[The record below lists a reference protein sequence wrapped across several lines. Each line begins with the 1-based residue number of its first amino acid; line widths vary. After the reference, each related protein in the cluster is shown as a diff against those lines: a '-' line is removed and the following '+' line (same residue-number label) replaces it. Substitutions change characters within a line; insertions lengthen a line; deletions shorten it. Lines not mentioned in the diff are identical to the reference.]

1 MPKLSK
7 VTKAVSTQPGAPLP
21 PRETLNRYICAR
33 CGQIF
38 KRQKLNFPCSQS
50 SLYRGNNGYLP
61 VCNHCIDDLF
71 AHYKTALGGE
81 KEAMRRVCMKFDIYW
96 HPDIYGMISKA
107 NTSTSRVRSYISK
120 TNLIKYVG
128 KTYDDTLDEE
138 ARLVPIGYS
147 PAADE
152 DAENQAISFS
162 DIPAPTAETVDFWGP
177 GYTPEVYF
185 DLDRRYKNWTSGK
198 EEVLD
203 ESSAAL
209 YKQVC
214 LCELNIARNM
224 AAGKP
229 IEAAQKSMSELL
241 GSLNVKP
248 VQKKQDEIL
257 NESFDNLPFGV
268 GIKMCENM
276 RPIPKPD
283 PRFDDVDG
291 IVRYISIWF
300 LGHLCKMLGIRNTYC
315 KLYEQEMAR
324 LKVERPELEAE
335 DDESAFNDIFGDDVR
350 EDGG

>member
-1 MPKLSK
+1 
-7 VTKAVSTQPGAPLP
+7 
-21 PRETLNRYICAR
+21 
-33 CGQIF
+33 
-38 KRQKLNFPCSQS
+38 
-50 SLYRGNNGYLP
+50 
-61 VCNHCIDDLF
+61 
-71 AHYKTALGGE
+71 
-81 KEAMRRVCMKFDIYW
+81 MKFDIYW

-198 EEVLD
+198 EEMLD

-283 PRFDDVDG
+283 LRFDDVDG
-291 IVRYISIWF
+291 IARYISIWF
-300 LGHLCKMLGIRNTYC
+300 LGHLCKMLGIRNTYRRC
-315 KLYEQEMAR
+315 KQRDGKNYGEVCVRPYRPRNSLQHVQDCAQGRAVRKAERRR
-324 LKVERPELEAE
+324 LDCDPVCRKSSVDQREVCKRRRVYRRYSKRAKGRGNLLWQRGNGAKGTEAG
-335 DDESAFNDIFGDDVR
+335 NG
-350 EDGG
+350 